1 MLFAIS
7 ATKEYHQITKQM
19 TVVINGEFNDSVN
32 DLQWHPEVMEHCPNT
47 PMVLVGTEMDL
58 RGDPGVMENLK
69 VKNLTAVT
77 YEQVTPTVLSAK
89 SDRGVMCCL

>member
-1 MLFAIS
+1 MWQLLL
-7 ATKEYHQITKQM
+7 M
-19 TVVINGEFNDSVN
+19 RGLNDSVY

-47 PMVLVGTEMDL
+47 PIVLVGTEMDL

-77 YEQVTPTVLSAK
+77 YEQVNPIIK
-89 SDRGVMCCL
+89 P